1 MWVSVAIICS
11 LTWPCLPNIDL
22 CSTGLKP
29 VPSPGQSSG
38 HQWLAS
44 PVACTCMRWLLPQH
58 LRPQPPKSVSL
69 LSVAGTAAG
78 GEDELLGL
86 HAEIKRFVEA
96 VSPTPAEVYTK
107 AQALHTVIDA
117 CRQALQAGY
126 PGMEVGGKNAARTTA
141 TSLCSAASL
150 SGGSVRFQQTPS
162 YISYIHVYQAAL
174 VQVAA

>member
-1 MWVSVAIICS
+1 MGVCCHHLQSHVAMPSKHRSVQHWTQACAIS
-11 LTWPCLPNIDL
+11 WPVQR
-22 CSTGLKP
+22 SP
-29 VPSPGQSSG
+29 V
-38 HQWLAS
+38 A
-44 PVACTCMRWLLPQH
+44 VACTCMRWLLPQH